1 MSKPPITDL
10 ALAEGLYRM
19 RLERIPVQASV
30 NEALKKLL
38 YQFKANRYTH
48 SLLREVIEGV
58 DKWIVMYSK
67 STALLFTIYP
77 SLRWEYKPFTTYDK
91 LQLEVDNLYVTNQWP
106 GSIRKKLDEKVTSR
120 FTDGWRHRYPNS
132 KINNVFW
139 PGEIYP
145 PGASGLPAHPTLATR
160 DRKQPGFPATPAMA
174 NLLDLQKKISFKSP
188 AEAALYTPGNMAIL
202 NSKAMDADKGS
213 GWERT
218 DLSKSSES
226 SGNLLLWAIV
236 VMVVIW
242 LNQNK

>member
-48 SLLREVIEGV
+48 PLLREVIEGV

-67 STALLFTIYP
+67 ATALLFTIYP

-106 GSIRKKLDEKVTSR
+106 GSIRKKLDEEVKELEEELIIYCKENKVTVESV
-120 FTDGWRHRYPNS
+120 TNGQY
-132 KINNVFW
+132 NVK
-139 PGEIYP
+139 
-145 PGASGLPAHPTLATR
+145 PTTGRRL
-160 DRKQPGFPATPAMA
+160 
-174 NLLDLQKKISFKSP
+174 KKK
-188 AEAALYTPGNMAIL
+188 
-202 NSKAMDADKGS
+202 
-213 GWERT
+213 
-218 DLSKSSES
+218 
-226 SGNLLLWAIV
+226 
-236 VMVVIW
+236 
-242 LNQNK
+242 